1 MHGEHNRATRE
12 LLDAARAELR
22 DVGQAAFTMDA
33 VARRAYYSPGAIY
46 QRWPDRVSLLGD
58 VGREVLADL
67 EGALAGVG
75 DAEASISFALDDG
88 RDLLGLVSEILIAG
102 HTSTDIRDVSLAMW
116 SALRTAMGRHLPPG
130 MAWYLSI
137 VGLGDAMLASIDIA
151 APLPVGPRIRWMLD
165 ACDVEAMGLHV
176 PRPGALTQA
185 DVPAVPQP
193 ARSDPTT
200 LALIQAAQS
209 LLAEQGAESLST
221 RRVSAQ
227 AGVTTGAIYRRY
239 DGKGALLADVL
250 LVALAPDRYEWT
262 WELVAALASDDPYWA
277 AADVMTAQ
285 LLAAS
290 RNEAEQRVLLQIGV
304 AARTDTA
311 LRAQIQERVR
321 VASEA
326 RCAMFDH
333 LGKAG
338 VIRADI
344 DPAVLA
350 WGFQSE
356 PVGLRAIIPLGI
368 PVDEE
373 AATLSMRAVLTAAAA
388 R

>member
-12 LLDAARAELR
+12 LLEAARAELR

-185 DVPAVPQP
+185 DIPAVPQP

-290 RNEAEQRVLLQIGV
+290 RNEVEQRVLLQIGV

>member
-12 LLDAARAELR
+12 LLEAARAELR

-102 HTSTDIRDVSLAMW
+102 HTSTEIRDVSLAMW

-373 AATLSMRAVLTAAAA
+373 AATLSMRAALTAAAA

>member
-12 LLDAARAELR
+12 LLEAARAELR

-88 RDLLGLVSEILIAG
+88 RDLLGLASEILIAG
-102 HTSTDIRDVSLAMW
+102 HTSTDIRDVSLATW
-116 SALRTAMGRHLPPG
+116 SALRTAMGRYLPPG

-290 RNEAEQRVLLQIGV
+290 RNEVEQRVLLQIGV

>member
-1 MHGEHNRATRE
+1 VHGEHNRATRE
-12 LLDAARAELR
+12 LLEAARAELR

-88 RDLLGLVSEILIAG
+88 RDLLGLASEILIAG
-102 HTSTDIRDVSLAMW
+102 HTSTEIRDVSLAMW

-151 APLPVGPRIRWMLD
+151 APLPVGPRTRWMLD

-209 LLAEQGAESLST
+209 LLAEQGAELLST

-262 WELVAALASDDPYWA
+262 WELIAALASDDPYRA

>member
-12 LLDAARAELR
+12 LLEAARAELR

-290 RNEAEQRVLLQIGV
+290 RNEVEQRVLLQIGV

>member
-12 LLDAARAELR
+12 LLEAARAELR

-373 AATLSMRAVLTAAAA
+373 AATLSMRAALTAAAA

>member
-12 LLDAARAELR
+12 LLEAARAELR

-185 DVPAVPQP
+185 DIPAVPQP

-373 AATLSMRAVLTAAAA
+373 AATLSMRAALTAAAA

>member
-12 LLDAARAELR
+12 LLKAARAELR

-185 DVPAVPQP
+185 DIPAVPQP

>member
-290 RNEAEQRVLLQIGV
+290 RNEVEQRVLLQIGV

>member
-12 LLDAARAELR
+12 LLEAARAELR

>member
-12 LLDAARAELR
+12 LLEAARAELR

-151 APLPVGPRIRWMLD
+151 APLPVGPRIRWLLD
-165 ACDVEAMGLHV
+165 ACDVEA
-176 PRPGALTQA
+176 
-185 DVPAVPQP
+185 
-193 ARSDPTT
+193 
-200 LALIQAAQS
+200 
-209 LLAEQGAESLST
+209 
-221 RRVSAQ
+221 
-227 AGVTTGAIYRRY
+227 Y
-239 DGKGALLADVL
+239 
-250 LVALAPDRYEWT
+250 
-262 WELVAALASDDPYWA
+262 
-277 AADVMTAQ
+277 
-285 LLAAS
+285 
-290 RNEAEQRVLLQIGV
+290 
-304 AARTDTA
+304 
-311 LRAQIQERVR
+311 
-321 VASEA
+321 
-326 RCAMFDH
+326 
-333 LGKAG
+333 
-338 VIRADI
+338 
-344 DPAVLA
+344 
-350 WGFQSE
+350 
-356 PVGLRAIIPLGI
+356 
-368 PVDEE
+368 
-373 AATLSMRAVLTAAAA
+373 
-388 R
+388 

>member
-12 LLDAARAELR
+12 LLEAARAELR

-88 RDLLGLVSEILIAG
+88 RDLLGLASEILIAG

-185 DVPAVPQP
+185 DIPAVPQP

-290 RNEAEQRVLLQIGV
+290 RNEVEQRVLLQIGV

>member
-1 MHGEHNRATRE
+1 
-12 LLDAARAELR
+12 
-22 DVGQAAFTMDA
+22 
-33 VARRAYYSPGAIY
+33 
-46 QRWPDRVSLLGD
+46 

-227 AGVTTGAIYRRY
+227 AGVTTGAIYRRH

>member
-12 LLDAARAELR
+12 LLEAARAELR

-102 HTSTDIRDVSLAMW
+102 HTSTEIRDVSLAMW

-185 DVPAVPQP
+185 DIPAVPQP

>member
-12 LLDAARAELR
+12 LLEAARAELR

-185 DVPAVPQP
+185 DIPAVPQP